1 MFQNRNLMI
10 PIRRVKA
17 PWSKRRKMR
26 SERWLGKLPWIRR
39 VVNHL
44 AGRGVN
50 EDVVARIK
58 SHQEA
63 VARETQKVAEERARK
78 NPETDFAAQPGGTP
92 AQETE
97 RQRDLVDAVAKKLA
111 AAKAEQAAQESA
123 PGVPAFNNLGQQP
136 WPPVQASL
144 AKVAARGC

>member
-1 MFQNRNLMI
+1 MFQNRYLMI

-39 VVNHL
+39 VANHL

-63 VARETQKVAEERARK
+63 VARERNKRFE
-78 NPETDFAAQPGGTP
+78 
-92 AQETE
+92 
-97 RQRDLVDAVAKKLA
+97 LV
-111 AAKAEQAAQESA
+111 ST
-123 PGVPAFNNLGQQP
+123 
-136 WPPVQASL
+136 
-144 AKVAARGC
+144 